1 MPQISSFFGILIY
14 MYYND
19 HNPPHFHAKYGGN
32 SAVISIENF
41 GVLEGDLPPKSLG
54 MVVEWAS
61 MHKVELLENWEL
73 AKKHQ
78 SLIHIEPLG

>member
-19 HNPPHFHAKYGGN
+19 HNPPHFHAKYGDFN
-32 SAVISIENF
+32 AVISIENF
-41 GVLEGDLPPKSLG
+41 GILEGNLPPKSLG

-61 MHKVELLENWEL
+61 LHKKELLKNWEL
-73 AKKHQ
+73 
-78 SLIHIEPLG
+78 G

>member
-1 MPQISSFFGILIY
+1 

-41 GVLEGDLPPKSLG
+41 GVLEGNLSPKSLG
-54 MVVEWAS
+54 MVVE
-61 MHKVELLENWEL
+61 
-73 AKKHQ
+73 
-78 SLIHIEPLG
+78 